1 MVVRVPTARS
11 GTDLTADRE
20 ADGVVRK
27 NLAARGSRRTP
38 RRAPRVA
45 LFATVALVLAACS
58 GDQSALDPAGPFAQR
73 PQDLIV
79 WVFGIAVVVFFLV
92 QGLILYTSFRYRR
105 REGDDSMPEQV
116 HGNTKLEIVWTLIPA
131 MILAAIAV
139 PTVQLIFEQMDE
151 PDVDYLTVEVIGHR
165 WWFEYYYPDYD
176 IYTANEMAI
185 PVGMPVRLE
194 MTATDLARSPD
205 LGVIHSFWIPRLA
218 GKQDLVPGHTTYL
231 NLQADEPGR
240 YLGQCAEYCGLSHV
254 NMRARVEAMEMTDF
268 EAWVAAQQTTAAT
281 PATGTLEARGRELF
295 GDLGARQACA
305 SCHQVWEGDAPRG
318 PAQGPDLTHLMSRE
332 EFAGAIHDLTPENLR
347 AWLADPNAMKPMQ
360 NAVNGIGMP
369 NLNLTDDE
377 LDALTAYLLTLR

>member
-1 MVVRVPTARS
+1 VARMNLGSDSQSDDRVPVRS
-11 GTDLTADRE
+11 A
-20 ADGVVRK
+20 
-27 NLAARGSRRTP
+27 
-38 RRAPRVA
+38 RRAGGRPARPGRVA
-45 LFATVALVLAACS
+45 VLLGVALLLAACS
-58 GDQSALDPAGPFAQR
+58 GEQNALNPAGPYAQR
-73 PQDLIV
+73 PHDLILY
-79 WVFGIAVVVFFLV
+79 VFGIAAVVFVLV
-92 QGLILYTSFRYRR
+92 QGLILYTSFRFRR

-131 MILAAIAV
+131 IILAAIAV
-139 PTVQLIFEQMDE
+139 PTVQMIFEQMDE

-240 YLGQCAEYCGLSHV
+240 FIGQCAEYCGLSHV
-254 NMRARVEAMEMTDF
+254 NMRARVEAMDMADF
-268 EAWVAAQQTTAAT
+268 EAWVAEQQA
-281 PATGTLEARGRELF
+281 PAVVPVAGTLEARGRELF

-305 SCHQVWEGDAPRG
+305 SCHQVWEGGGLRG
-318 PAQGPDLTHLMSRE
+318 PAQGPDLTHLMSRK
-332 EFAGAIHDLTPENLR
+332 EFAGAIHDMTPENLR

-360 NAVNGIGMP
+360 YEVNGIGMP
-369 NLNLTDDE
+369 NLNLDDDE
-377 LDALTAYLLTLR
+377 LDALTAYLLSLR

>member
-1 MVVRVPTARS
+1 MTRKH
-11 GTDLTADRE
+11 LTADGGTGG
-20 ADGVVRK
+20 ASG
-27 NLAARGSRRTP
+27 RGR
-38 RRAPRVA
+38 RRARRFVPLAGLAV
-45 LFATVALVLAACS
+45 LLAACS
-58 GDQSALDPAGPFAQR
+58 GEQNALAPAGPFAQG

-79 WVFGIAVVVFFLV
+79 WVFGIAVVVFVLV
-92 QGLILYTSFRYRR
+92 QGLILYTSWRYRR

-151 PDVDYLTVEVIGHR
+151 PEGDVLTVEVIGHR

-185 PVGMPVRLE
+185 PTDMPVRLE

-254 NMRARVEAMEMTDF
+254 NMRARVVAMEMADF
-268 EAWVAAQQTTAAT
+268 ETWVAEQQAPAAV
-281 PATGTLEARGRELF
+281 PAAGTLEARGRELF

-305 SCHQVWEGDAPRG
+305 SCHQVWEGEGLRG
-318 PAQGPDLTHLMSRE
+318 PAQGPDLTHLWSRE

-347 AWLADPNAMKPMQ
+347 AWLADPNSMKPMQ
-360 NAVNGIGMP
+360 YEVNGIGMP

-377 LDALTAYLLTLR
+377 LDALTAYLETLD

>member
-1 MVVRVPTARS
+1 MNLGSGSQDVGTDVDPSSRSARRS
-11 GTDLTADRE
+11 GWRP
-20 ADGVVRK
+20 G
-27 NLAARGSRRTP
+27 
-38 RRAPRVA
+38 RVA
-45 LFATVALVLAACS
+45 VLLGVALVLAACS
-58 GDQSALDPAGPFAQR
+58 GEQNALAPAGPYAQR
-73 PQDLIV
+73 PNDLIIY
-79 WVFGIAVVVFFLV
+79 VFGIAVLVFILV

-131 MILAAIAV
+131 IILAAIAV
-139 PTVQLIFEQMDE
+139 PTVQMIFEQMDE
-151 PDVDYLTVEVIGHR
+151 PDGEFLTVEVIGHR

-194 MTATDLARSPD
+194 MTAADLARSPD

-240 YLGQCAEYCGLSHV
+240 FIGQCAEYCGLSHV
-254 NMRARVEAMEMTDF
+254 NMRARVEAMDMADF
-268 EAWVAAQQTTAAT
+268 EAWVAAQRT
-281 PATGTLEARGRELF
+281 PATVPAAGSLEARGRELF

-305 SCHQVWEGDAPRG
+305 SCHQVWEGDGLRG
-318 PAQGPDLTHLMSRE
+318 PAQGPDLTHLMSRK
-332 EFAGAIHDLTPENLR
+332 EFAGAIHDMTPENLR
-347 AWLADPNAMKPMQ
+347 AWLKDPNSMKPMQ
-360 NAVNGIGMP
+360 YEVNGIGMP

-377 LDALTAYLLTLR
+377 LDALTAYLLSLD